1 MPFLSSGELLQAVID
16 ACRHRT
22 EAVLFVQGHNPFSVS
37 VDGREV
43 TLFVANV
50 SHARRSDPDEFR
62 IQCPGDLPDRLAAQ
76 EADGNLIC
84 ILGYNAD
91 TDTFSAWDPTRF
103 VQRSR
108 TTQRFSLY
116 TRLSNHQRAKT
127 NGFSVY
133 QDASHQNVLSFRSE
147 FMALYV
153 GNSEVMH
160 QATHRA
166 LQNLVSAHRDTRSG
180 VASRKLV
187 SVAKRKIAITH
198 NQYARNPQFR
208 QAVLEAYK
216 NCCAMCGL
224 QLELIE
230 AAHLVPHAHPRGMD
244 VVPNGIALCALH
256 HKSLDTGLL
265 YIDANYDIRIN
276 AVRQRYLT
284 RMQRTGGFRRFRR
297 QLRAM
302 IALPQDLTEV
312 PLVENITLGN
322 QLRGIGVE

>member
-22 EAVLFVQGHNPFSVS
+22 EAVLFVQGHNPFSVL

-50 SHARRSDPDEFR
+50 SHARRNDPDEFR
-62 IQCPGDLPDRLAAQ
+62 IQCPGDLPDQLAARR
-76 EADGNLIC
+76 AAGDLVC

-91 TDTFSAWDPTRF
+91 TDTFSAWDPERF

-108 TTQRFSLY
+108 VTQRFSLY
-116 TRLSNHQRAKT
+116 TRLSNHQRAGT
-127 NGFSVY
+127 DGFSVY
-133 QDASHQNVLSFRSE
+133 RDASHQNVLSFRSE

-153 GNSEVMH
+153 GNVVVMH
-160 QATHRA
+160 QATDRA
-166 LQNLVSAHRDTRSG
+166 LRNLVRAHRDTRSG

-187 SVAKRKIAITH
+187 TVAKRRIKITH

-208 QAVLEAYK
+208 QNVREAYQ
-216 NCCAMCGL
+216 NRCAVCGV

-230 AAHLVPHAHPRGMD
+230 AAHLVPHNHSKGLD
-244 VVPNGIALCALH
+244 TVSNGIALCALH
-256 HKSLDTGLL
+256 HRSLDTGLI
-265 YIDANYDIRIN
+265 YFDTNYNILIN
-276 AVRQRYLT
+276 PVRRRYLV
-284 RMQRTGGFRRFRR
+284 RMHRIGGFPKFRR
-297 QLRAM
+297 QLSDV
-302 IALPQDLTEV
+302 ITLPRDPSDY
-312 PLVENITLGN
+312 PLGENIELGN

>member
-1 MPFLSSGELLQAVID
+1 MPLLSSGELLQAIID

-43 TLFVANV
+43 TVFVANV

-62 IQCPGDLPDRLAAQ
+62 IQCPGDLPDQLAARR
-76 EADGNLIC
+76 AAGDLVC

-91 TDTFSAWDPTRF
+91 TDTFSAWDPERF

-108 TTQRFSLY
+108 VTQRFSLY
-116 TRLSNHQRAKT
+116 TRFSSHQRARAD
-127 NGFSVY
+127 GFSVY
-133 QDASHQNVLSFRSE
+133 RDASHQNVLSFRSE

-153 GNSEVMH
+153 GNVDVMH
-160 QATHRA
+160 QATDRA
-166 LQNLVSAHRDTRSG
+166 LQNLVRAHRDARSG
-180 VASRKLV
+180 VASRRLV
-187 SVAKRKIAITH
+187 SVAKRRIAITH
-198 NQYARNPQFR
+198 NQYARSPQFR
-208 QAVLEAYK
+208 QAVLEAYE

-230 AAHLVPHAHPRGMD
+230 AAHLVPHAHPRGLD

-256 HKSLDTGLL
+256 HKSLDSGLL
-265 YIDANYDIRIN
+265 YIDTNYDIRIN
-276 AVRQRYLT
+276 AVRQRYLA
-284 RMQRTGGFRRFRR
+284 RLQRTGGFRGFRQ
-297 QLRAM
+297 QLRPM
-302 IALPQDLTEV
+302 IALPQSPTEF